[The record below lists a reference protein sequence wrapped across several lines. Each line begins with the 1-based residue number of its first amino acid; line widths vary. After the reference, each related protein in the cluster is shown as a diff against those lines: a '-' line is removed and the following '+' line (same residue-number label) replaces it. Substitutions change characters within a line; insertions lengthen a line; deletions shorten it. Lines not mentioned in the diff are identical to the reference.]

1 MRVFSCFSTFEI
13 VPPTRRN
20 DDAGGSQG
28 LMPALPRLT
37 TPARRVAML
46 ARIVAS
52 VMLATAVSNCATGG
66 AGSSTVQSRDPDVKE
81 WIELFNGRNLD
92 GWIAKIAK
100 HDVGDNFA
108 NTFRVADGTIQA
120 RYDGY
125 GGNYNAQFGH
135 LYFERP
141 YSYYLVSAEY
151 RFLGDLYPGAPS
163 YTLRNSGIMIHS
175 QDPRTMPRDQNF
187 PISIENQLLGGLSD
201 GKSRTTGNM
210 CSPGTAVE
218 FNGKFDP
225 RHCINSASKTY
236 DGDQWVRAETLVL
249 GDSVVKHIINGDT
262 VLTYTKPQH
271 AVGVVTGF
279 DPAQLHAGQLV
290 ASGYIALQAEGHNV
304 DFRNVRLLNLEGCMD
319 PRAAN
324 YRRYF
329 VKSNPAACR

>member
-1 MRVFSCFSTFEI
+1 
-13 VPPTRRN
+13 
-20 DDAGGSQG
+20 
-28 LMPALPRLT
+28 
-37 TPARRVAML
+37 
-46 ARIVAS
+46 
-52 VMLATAVSNCATGG
+52 
-66 AGSSTVQSRDPDVKE
+66 
-81 WIELFNGRNLD
+81 
-92 GWIAKIAK
+92 
-100 HDVGDNFA
+100 
-108 NTFRVADGTIQA
+108 
-120 RYDGY
+120 
-125 GGNYNAQFGH
+125 
-135 LYFERP
+135 
-141 YSYYLVSAEY
+141 
-151 RFLGDLYPGAPS
+151 
-163 YTLRNSGIMIHS
+163 
-175 QDPRTMPRDQNF
+175 MPRDQNF

-262 VLTYTKPQH
+262 VLTYTRPQH

-324 YRRYF
+324 YKRYF